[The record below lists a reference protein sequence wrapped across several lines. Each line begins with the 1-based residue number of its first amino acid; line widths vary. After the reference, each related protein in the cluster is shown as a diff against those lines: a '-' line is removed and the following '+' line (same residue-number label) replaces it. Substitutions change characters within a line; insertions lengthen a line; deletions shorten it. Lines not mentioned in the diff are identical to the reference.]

1 MNRIKNVFMVLT
13 CLVFVLL
20 YSYSFIYADTKA
32 ESPDTGI
39 SGILQN
45 GSEWFKSAKDKG
57 AGDSNM
63 GGIIS
68 DILGTKGSGGLLDA
82 IFQIGNVV
90 FIIVTIILGL
100 KYMFSS
106 IEGKVEVK
114 ESLITLGIGANNIKA
129 IKNAIIKTVA
139 ENDTILDTDN
149 LDISIRANSI
159 KSRTYSDEL
168 GKEFYYVNFIV
179 DLPNDKKSY
188 QIVHEWGE
196 SDVAEN
202 SPYSAMV
209 FCIRDKNK
217 IVYKNFECKDNY
229 KKNPKYEIIA
239 HYLPYEDFN
248 NYDFSIS
255 QTSNKKIYI
264 QLPGDQEQAAIKEIK
279 QWIETMGFS
288 SDGFNFE
295 AEDQTAAPPDEPT
308 D

>member
-1 MNRIKNVFMVLT
+1 MKRNPADIKKILFSNPV
-13 CLVFVLL
+13 
-20 YSYSFIYADTKA
+20 IYVPVIITSIILIILIVVAFRGNETST
-32 ESPDTGI
+32 ESSRNI
-39 SGILQN
+39 N
-45 GSEWFKSAKDKG
+45 GSNSISTEPYDDTSVASVRPHAKEL
-57 AGDSNM
+57 N
-63 GGIIS
+63 
-68 DILGTKGSGGLLDA
+68 
-82 IFQIGNVV
+82 
-90 FIIVTIILGL
+90 
-100 KYMFSS
+100 
-106 IEGKVEVK
+106 
-114 ESLITLGIGANNIKA
+114 TLGIGANNIKA

-168 GKEFYYVNFIV
+168 GKEFYYVNFIA

-279 QWIETMGFS
+279 QWIETMGFT

>member
-1 MNRIKNVFMVLT
+1 MNRIKNVFMVLI

-57 AGDSNM
+57 VGDSNM

-114 ESLITLGIGANNIKA
+114 ESLITLGIGAIFFYLPQTLFNFFKDLFGGFSETTTINAVTDKIFSIVASFANIG
-129 IKNAIIKTVA
+129 AIIAIVA
-139 ENDTILDTDN
+139 IGLKYMMT
-149 LDISIRANSI
+149 NSEE
-159 KSRTYSDEL
+159 KAEL
-168 GKEFYYVNFIV
+168 KEKFIPIIIG
-179 DLPNDKKSY
+179 L
-188 QIVHEWGE
+188 
-196 SDVAEN
+196 
-202 SPYSAMV
+202 AMV
-209 FCIRDKNK
+209 YASAQ
-217 IVYKNFECKDNY
+217 VLNF
-229 KKNPKYEIIA
+229 
-239 HYLPYEDFN
+239 FV
-248 NYDFSIS
+248 SIGS
-255 QTSNKKIYI
+255 QI
-264 QLPGDQEQAAIKEIK
+264 
-279 QWIETMGFS
+279 F
-288 SDGFNFE
+288 
-295 AEDQTAAPPDEPT
+295 
-308 D
+308 